1 MKLLL
6 TFDLEEFD
14 EITSSKEAL
23 KFNISY
29 KGVSLLNNLLLKHD
43 LKATFFTTA
52 KFASTFPE
60 LLKKLKRE
68 GNEIACH
75 GYSHSDSYIKDLSN
89 IKKAKE
95 EFENLGF
102 QVNGFRAPRF
112 EIKKIEKLSEFG
124 FSYDSSIHP
133 TFVPGRYFNLS
144 KKRDIHKIGNIIEIP
159 PSTLPLIRAPIS
171 WFFFKNL
178 GLNYAKNFTKLNSLF
193 SSYTML
199 LFHPWEFTELKKAN
213 LPNSI
218 KRISG

>member
-1 MKLLL
+1 M
-6 TFDLEEFD
+6 
-14 EITSSKEAL
+14 
-23 KFNISY
+23 
-29 KGVSLLNNLLLKHD
+29 
-43 LKATFFTTA
+43 
-52 KFASTFPE
+52 
-60 LLKKLKRE
+60 KRE

-159 PSTLPLIRAPIS
+159 PSTLPLIRAHIYGI
-171 WFFFKNL
+171 KALYNL
-178 GLNYAKNFTKLNSLF
+178 KIKNFTKLNSLF

-218 KRISG
+218 KRISGGRLLDMLDKYILFAKSRYRFDTISNFLRL